1 MKAELIVIQ
10 NETDYRAAMALV
22 GSLMQATNAKDIA
35 RLRAQARLVQAWE
48 SERWPVRKV
57 DAVEA
62 IKFRMEQKGLKRSD
76 LVKIIGSKSKV
87 SEVLNRRRR
96 LSLPMIQRLHR
107 QLDIPAEVLIARAA

>member
-1 MKAELIVIQ
+1 
-10 NETDYRAAMALV
+10 MALV
-22 GSLMQATNAKDIA
+22 GSLMQATSARDVA

>member
-10 NETDYRAAMALV
+10 NESDYAAAMVLV
-22 GSLMQATNAKDIA
+22 RSLMQATDAKDIA
-35 RLRAQARLVQAWE
+35 RLRAQARLIQAWE
-48 SERWPVRKV
+48 SERWPARKV

-62 IKFRMEQKGLKRSD
+62 IKFRLEQRGMKRSD

-96 LSLPMIQRLHR
+96 LSLAMIQRLHKH
-107 QLDIPAEVLIARAA
+107 LDIPAEILIARAA